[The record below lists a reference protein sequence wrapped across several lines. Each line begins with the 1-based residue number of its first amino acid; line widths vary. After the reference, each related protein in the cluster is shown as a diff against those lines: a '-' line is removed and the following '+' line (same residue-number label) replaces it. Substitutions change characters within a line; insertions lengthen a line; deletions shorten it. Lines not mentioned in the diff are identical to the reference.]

1 MNNFKKDWERGVSSN
16 MSIISLPY
24 PNSEDDK
31 FYETVF
37 YSSKFKKYYRGHQ
50 VRLGNYFRQLYQ
62 SVSFANE
69 NMLISYDDKYSYIK
83 ILRGQLSAYEQSLLF
98 INSIS
103 VLGRVWELDWNNNEF
118 KEANKIL
125 ITKYNL
131 IKNILTD
138 KVNDK
143 ISLSQFYPEI
153 EYELFST
160 KEVKIK
166 REGLKNKFW
175 DKKEEILSKAKQKKK

>member
-1 MNNFKKDWERGVSSN
+1 
-16 MSIISLPY
+16 
-24 PNSEDDK
+24 
-31 FYETVF
+31 
-37 YSSKFKKYYRGHQ
+37 
-50 VRLGNYFRQLYQ
+50 
-62 SVSFANE
+62 
-69 NMLISYDDKYSYIK
+69 MLISYDDKYSYIK